1 MVHGL
6 DSNFFPLFSI
16 ASNDFERDL
25 EIVKRVFLD
34 FGRLI
39 HTEGGFRLSE
49 RAEMAAGWWFYD
61 VLVSQEYA
69 SGLFRQ
75 LIPATI
81 RDRKSA
87 SIKMI
92 DTFQDQLRKRGSEA
106 RIKMHGQVPFAGPW
120 WARLMK

>member
-1 MVHGL
+1 MAHGL
-6 DSNFFPLFSI
+6 DNNFFPLFSI

-25 EIVKRVFLD
+25 EIVKRVFSD

-61 VLVSQEYA
+61 VFVSQEYA

-87 SIKMI
+87 TIRMI
-92 DTFQDQLRKRGSEA
+92 DTLQDQLRKRGSEA